1 MHRVTLQDGTV
12 LDGLTLN
19 GNNYISDTIIDSD
32 VFADNL
38 ATVEISDGKKSQV
51 YEDMKLIANQM
62 HDGKSWFILAEKTLQ
77 DKERERV
84 DKVEA
89 ENETLKA
96 RISELEAVSATL
108 ITKEIITESDV
119 TAEKEL
125 SK

>member
-1 MHRVTLQDGTV
+1 MYSITLHDGTV
-12 LDGLTLN
+12 IDNLTLN
-19 GNNYISDTIIDSD
+19 GNNYISDTLINSNT
-32 VFADNL
+32 FTDNL
-38 ATVEISDGKKSQV
+38 ATVKISDGKKSQV

>member
-1 MHRVTLQDGTV
+1 MYSITLHDGTV
-12 LDGLTLN
+12 IDNLTLN
-19 GNNYISDTIIDSD
+19 GNNYISDTFINSNI
-32 VFADNL
+32 FTDNL